1 MAQTPNGTWIERVDA
16 RLAGAL
22 LIAVV
27 LVVVFFAFTKAVP
40 LQQDYRIRAVMQSSN
55 LLVPGAPVR
64 IAGVRIGKVV
74 AIDRY
79 GNSDLAEVTM
89 QIDARGRPIR
99 RDAALKVRPK
109 LFLEGAFYVDLQ
121 PGSPG
126 TPELADGG
134 VIPLTHTAVP
144 VQLDQAVSPLRAG
157 VRRDLQGLVQGLG
170 NAVGSRP
177 TPEEDATLD
186 PADRGITGGAALN
199 RTLGSSPQALRDG
212 AIVADALRG
221 ERPGD
226 LTRMLGGLARTMD
239 GLASEESRL
248 TGLVRDLDVTFGTTA
263 LHATSLRETVR
274 AAAGVATRGRES
286 LVALHDVLPPTQRL
300 ARELAVGLDELP
312 ATIRVS
318 GPWLDQALPLLGD
331 RELGGLARAL
341 APATASIAG
350 LTGESRR
357 LLPQVEALSRCG
369 TELLIPASKVKLD
382 DGPLSSGIENYKELW
397 HAMVGQASEG
407 QGFDGNGSF
416 LRLQAIGGARTLR
429 SGKTNYSGRSMVSS
443 SAVDPQRTAP
453 AFTAVPPPVR
463 RDVACADNPRP
474 DLNGPASR
482 GPADG
487 SRPDGAPPAPPKLS
501 ATPPEGFRP

>member
-1 MAQTPNGTWIERVDA
+1 MAQAPNGRWTERIDA
-16 RLAGAL
+16 RVAGAL
-22 LIAVV
+22 LILVV
-27 LVVVFFAFTKAVP
+27 LVAVFFAFTKAVP
-40 LQQDYRIRAVMQSSN
+40 FQQDYRIRAVMQTSN

-74 AIDRY
+74 SIDRY
-79 GNSDLAEVTM
+79 GHSDLAQVTM
-89 QIDARGRPIR
+89 QIDEQGRPIR
-99 RDAALKVRPK
+99 RDAELKVRPK

-121 PGSPG
+121 PGTPG
-126 TPELADGG
+126 TPELPDRG
-134 VIPLTHTAVP
+134 VIPLAHTAVP

-157 VRRDLQGLVQGLG
+157 VRKDLQGLVQGLG
-170 NAVGSRP
+170 DAVDGRP
-177 TPEEDATLD
+177 TAAQDATLD
-186 PADRGITGGAALN
+186 PADRGISGGAALN

-212 AIVADALRG
+212 AIVAEALRG
-221 ERPGD
+221 ERSGD
-226 LTRMLGGLARTMD
+226 LTRMLAGLSRTMD

-248 TGLVRDLDVTFGTTA
+248 SGLVRDLDTTFGTTA
-263 LHATSLRETVR
+263 LHATSLRQTVR
-274 AAAGVATRGRES
+274 AASGVAQRGRAS
-286 LVALHDVLPPTQRL
+286 LTALRDVLPPTRQL

-312 ATIRVS
+312 ATIDAS
-318 GPWLDQALPLLGD
+318 GPWLDQALPLLDD

-341 APATASIAG
+341 APATANVAG
-350 LTGESRR
+350 LTSESRR

-369 TELLIPASKVKLD
+369 TELLIPASKAKLD
-382 DGPLSSGIENYKELW
+382 DGPLSTGIENYKELW

-453 AFTAVPPPVR
+453 AFTAVPPAVR
-463 RDVACADNPRP
+463 RDVACADNPLP

-487 SRPDGAPPAPPKLS
+487 SRPDGAPPAAPTLS
-501 ATPPEGFRP
+501 STPPEGFRP